1 MSQPQMVLDYM
12 NENGSI
18 TSMEAFDKLGVT
30 RLSQQ
35 ILILRRRGFDIA
47 SIWETGQNRYGVTTR
62 YVRYKKV

>member
-35 ILILRRRGFDIA
+35 ILILRRRGIDIA
-47 SIWETGQNRYGVTTR
+47 SIWETGLNRYGATTR